1 MAERYGEIP
10 KKFTGKWWSYFW
22 AYYKWWVIVPAV
34 LIVVVACLLTSIWK
48 MERYDVT
55 LTYAGPHFFPNNHV
69 KQISDEFGKL
79 CEDVNNDGE
88 KLLTLAN
95 MTISDKEID
104 LEYKSSL
111 LISLQ
116 FALEEE
122 EKYIFIIHKDFA
134 ERYLAQKAQDCRYAP
149 AGEWYTGDTA
159 ELETLSAHGNDYG
172 ISLDKNDIFKK
183 WNCDLSDHYLLIR
196 KKPADKAELPSY
208 NAAIELANKL
218 LEHKG
223 M

>member
-10 KKFTGKWWSYFW
+10 KKFTVKWWSYFW
-22 AYYKWWVIVPAV
+22 TYYKWWVIAPLSIIIAV
-34 LIVVVACLLTSIWK
+34 AFLLNSIWK

-69 KQISDEFGKL
+69 EQISEEFGKL
-79 CEDVNNDGE
+79 CADVNNDGE

-111 LISLQ
+111 LMSLQ

-134 ERYLAQKAQDCRYAP
+134 SRYLAQSAKDCRYAP
-149 AGEWYTGDTA
+149 LEQWLTADITGS
-159 ELETLSAHGNDYG
+159 ETLSAYGNDYG
-172 ISLDKNDIFKK
+172 ILLDKSKIFEK
-183 WNCDLSDHYLLIR
+183 WKCDLKDHYLLIR
-196 KKPADKAELPSY
+196 KKPADKAELPAY
-208 NAAIELANKL
+208 NAAIKLANKL
-218 LEHKG
+218 LEQ
-223 M
+223 